1 MKLRTILA
9 ANMLLLAA
17 NANAIDFSCG
27 GTCDQTI
34 LCEVLSDVK
43 AEEISVSVKG
53 NSENEIASGKLND
66 YFEFEFPKPQ
76 TGYQVQ
82 LLKNGQIVE
91 TIVSADIDVPCK
103 CKCPPKDD

>member
-43 AEEISVSVKG
+43 AEEMSVSVKG
-53 NSENEIASGKLND
+53 GLKMRLLQASLTTTSSLNFQSHRLVIKFNCLKMGK
-66 YFEFEFPKPQ
+66 
-76 TGYQVQ
+76 
-82 LLKNGQIVE
+82 
-91 TIVSADIDVPCK
+91 
-103 CKCPPKDD
+103 